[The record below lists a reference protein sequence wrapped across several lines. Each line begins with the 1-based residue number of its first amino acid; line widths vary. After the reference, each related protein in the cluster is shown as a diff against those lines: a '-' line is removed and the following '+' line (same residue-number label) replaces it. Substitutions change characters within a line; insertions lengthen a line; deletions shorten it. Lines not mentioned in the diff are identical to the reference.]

1 MEPLDSGLHV
11 AGLTEF
17 LASPAPTG
25 ADLPLGAR
33 LGDVTIVRLVGEG
46 GMGRVYEGLQGMPC
60 RTVAVKMIRP
70 GVLSPAAARRFEH
83 EAQILGRLTHPG
95 IARIYSVG
103 MQPLAGGTVP
113 YFVMEYVE
121 EGKSIT
127 EFATARG
134 LGMRDR
140 VVLFREAC
148 RAVGH
153 GHQKGVIHRDL
164 KPGNILV
171 DAAGHP
177 KVIDFGV
184 ARSTDADVARTTM
197 LTDVGQLVGTLQY
210 MSPEQFDGE
219 VDEIDVRADVYA
231 LGVVLYE
238 LLAGRPPYDIAKRPV
253 YEAARIVHEAEP
265 RSLATMNPKLRGDL
279 ATIVAK
285 CLEKE
290 RNRRYS
296 SAAELEADLGRYL
309 RGEPITASPPGLIDG
324 LGRLALRHR
333 LAAAAAAVSL
343 TALMAAV
350 VGISIF
356 AVRADRER
364 KASDAQRQRADD
376 ATREATRQLYVANLQ
391 SLQAAV
397 DSRNIRLARRLYA
410 DNLAI
415 VGHPLPLEMRVL
427 GAGLDDALAV
437 LDLGHGPVARIH
449 YAPDGGRIAA
459 IAGALPEIPR
469 ADQEPLTPAFRR
481 ALVGN
486 TSWGIDL
493 RNEKSFFFDV
503 SATGRH
509 VAGPAGDAEW
519 VRLWEAANHDVSG
532 FEEAAS
538 GRGVPLAVT
547 ADGRRLA
554 VHAVDGRVRIV
565 GTQGSDVGIDLDGHR
580 GRLMRAAF
588 TADGS
593 RLIVQISN
601 AVLGL
606 WNADDGRLIQR
617 WNADGRNVDVFL
629 ISANGANC
637 IVIGSLKDSS
647 GQTARMYATA
657 DGRELE
663 TITIPKPWAN
673 LSKTNVAV
681 SPDGTRLV
689 TASEDNAL
697 HVRDLGH
704 GSKAA
709 YLRGHEAPVTAVAFS
724 ADGAQIASGSVNGA
738 IRLWDARTLV
748 AERELLAHDGAVTAL
763 AFRPG
768 DATLASGSLDGTVR
782 TWSRTLAGSL
792 ADITAARGITAA
804 VFSPDG
810 RWLAIA
816 PQGAGTIEIWNPRT
830 VERQCVLDA
839 TGAVVHQIGF
849 APDGRRV
856 AAILES
862 AADDGDV
869 RVWSLAD
876 REAEAVLAGHERGAV
891 GLAFNTDGARLVT
904 TSGDGTV
911 RLWEV
916 SSGRRLLKI
925 PSDVPFK
932 RMEVGAVLGLDGTR
946 IASSTRKLLDA
957 ETGASVGELPSQGN
971 LTAMAVSPD
980 GELFASG
987 VANGTVYVYEFAT
1000 GRLVARLV
1008 GHSLAVR
1015 AAAFSADGT
1024 RLVSASTDGT
1034 ARLWDVRAATE
1045 IRVFSGHE
1053 APVEEVFLAPDA
1065 RRIVTASRDGTV
1077 RIWDA
1082 EGPELCRLP
1091 GQPERPQAVA
1101 LSPDGTLLVAAAAGG
1116 PVRIHGLSNADVTRA
1131 RTESVDDAAAAP
1143 VPPAPRETPPDR
1155 PGPAG

>member
-25 ADLPLGAR
+25 ADLQPGVR

-121 EGKSIT
+121 EARSIT
-127 EFATARG
+127 DFATARD
-134 LGMRDR
+134 LGTRDR
-140 VVLFREAC
+140 VTLFREAC
-148 RAVGH
+148 RAVAH

-184 ARSTDADVARTTM
+184 ARSTDVDVARTTM

-253 YEAARIVHEAEP
+253 YEAARIVHDTEP
-265 RSLATMNPKLRGDL
+265 RSLATVNPKLRGDV

-290 RNRRYS
+290 RGRRYS
-296 SAAELEADLGRYL
+296 SAAELEGDLGRYL
-309 RGEPITASPPGLIDG
+309 RGEPITASPPGLVDG
-324 LGRLALRHR
+324 LLRLARRHR
-333 LAAAAAAVSL
+333 LAAAAGAASL
-343 TALMAAV
+343 TALVAAV
-350 VGISIF
+350 IGISLF
-356 AVRADRER
+356 AVRAERER
-364 KASDAQRQRADD
+364 QAAVAERQRADV
-376 ATREATRQLYVANLQ
+376 ASREAVQQLYVANLRA
-391 SLQAAV
+391 LQAAL
-397 DSRNIRLARRLYA
+397 DARNIRLARRLYA
-410 DNLAI
+410 DNLTI
-415 VGHPLPLEMRVL
+415 VGHPLPLEMRVH
-427 GAGLDDALAV
+427 GAKLDDAIAV
-437 LDLGHGPVARIH
+437 LPVGTGPVARIA
-449 YAPDGGRIAA
+449 YAPDGGMLAA
-459 IAGALPEIPR
+459 IAHEFPGTFKKEI
-469 ADQEPLTPAFRR
+469 TPFFCQ

-486 TSWGIDL
+486 AFWGNDFL
-493 RNEKSFFFDV
+493 RNGKTVFFDV
-503 SATGRH
+503 SAAGRYEQRPSY
-509 VAGPAGDAEW
+509 GAEW
-519 VRLWEAANHDVSG
+519 VRLWRAANDDMSG
-532 FEEAAS
+532 FEEAAN

-554 VHAVDGRVRIV
+554 VHAVDGSVRIFDTETGEADAV
-565 GTQGSDVGIDLDGHR
+565 LAGHL
-580 GRLMRAAF
+580 GRLMRAEF
-588 TADGS
+588 IADGS
-593 RLIVQISN
+593 RLIMQTSTAI
-601 AVLGL
+601 LGL
-606 WNADDGRLIQR
+606 WNTADGSLIER
-617 WNADGRNVDVFL
+617 WKSDGRNVEAFVV
-629 ISANGANC
+629 SANGARCVVVSATQNGAGKM
-637 IVIGSLKDSS
+637 IR
-647 GQTARMYATA
+647 AYATA
-657 DGRELE
+657 DGRELASIPIRE
-663 TITIPKPWAN
+663 TQPMVGVT
-673 LSKTNVAV
+673 VAL
-681 SPDGTRLV
+681 SPDGTRIV
-689 TASEDNAL
+689 AAAADNHL
-697 HVRDLGH
+697 HVLNLVSGAVSASLQGH
-704 GSKAA
+704 T
-709 YLRGHEAPVTAVAFS
+709 APLTTVAFS
-724 ADGAQIASGSVNGA
+724 TDGAHIASGAANGA
-738 IRLWDARTLV
+738 VRLWDARTLT

-763 AFRPG
+763 AFRPDG
-768 DATLASGSLDGTVR
+768 ETLASGSHDGTVR
-782 TWSRTLAGSL
+782 IWSRTQAGPLAELAGMRGM
-792 ADITAARGITAA
+792 TAAA
-804 VFSPDG
+804 FSVDG
-810 RWLAIA
+810 LRLAIA
-816 PQGAGTIEIWNPRT
+816 PQGAGTIELWNPRT
-830 VERQCVLDA
+830 VERLRVLDA
-839 TGAVVHQIGF
+839 AGAVVHQIAF

-862 AADDGDV
+862 AAEDGDV
-869 RVWSLAD
+869 RVWSVAD
-876 REAEAVLAGHERGAV
+876 GEAEAVLAGHERGAV

-946 IASSTRKLLDA
+946 IASSTRKLLDP

-1000 GRLVARLV
+1000 GRLVARLA

-1024 RLVSASTDGT
+1024 RLATASTDGT

-1053 APVEEVFLAPDA
+1053 APVEEVFLTPDA

-1077 RIWDA
+1077 RIWDV
-1082 EGPELCRLP
+1082 EGSELCRLP
-1091 GQPERPQAVA
+1091 GQPERPRAVA

-1131 RTESVDDAAAAP
+1131 RVESVEDAAVAP
-1143 VPPAPRETPPDR
+1143 APAPPASRETPPDR

>member
-17 LASPAPTG
+17 LASPAPAA
-25 ADLPLGAR
+25 ADLEPGAR

-140 VVLFREAC
+140 VALFREAC
-148 RAVGH
+148 QAVSH

-238 LLAGRPPYDIAKRPV
+238 LLAGKPPYDIAKRPV
-253 YEAARIVHEAEP
+253 YEAARIVHDTEP
-265 RSLATMNPKLRGDL
+265 RSLATVNPKLRGDV

-290 RNRRYS
+290 RGRRYS

-309 RGEPITASPPGLIDG
+309 RGEPIAASPPGLIDG
-324 LGRLALRHR
+324 LLRLARRHR
-333 LAAAAAAVSL
+333 VAAAAGAAGL
-343 TALMAAV
+343 TALVAAV
-350 VGISIF
+350 IGVSMF
-356 AVRADRER
+356 AVQAERER
-364 KASDAQRQRADD
+364 KASNAQRQRADD

-397 DSRNIRLARRLYA
+397 DARNIRLARRLYA

-415 VGHPLPLEMRVL
+415 VGHPLPLEMQVL
-427 GAGLDDALAV
+427 GAKLDDALAV
-437 LDLGHGPVARIH
+437 LPVGTGSVARIA
-449 YAPDGGRIAA
+449 YAPDGGMLAA
-459 IAGALPEIPR
+459 IVREEFPR
-469 ADQEPLTPAFRR
+469 TFKTEVTPFFRQ

-486 TSWGIDL
+486 AFWGNDF
-493 RNEKSFFFDV
+493 RNGKKVFFDV
-503 SATGRH
+503 SAAGRYEQR
-509 VAGPAGDAEW
+509 PSYDADW
-519 VRLWEAANHDVSG
+519 VRLWRAANDDVSG
-532 FEEAAS
+532 FEEAAN
-538 GRGVPLAVT
+538 GRGVPLAET

-554 VHAVDGRVRIV
+554 VHAVDGSVRI
-565 GTQGSDVGIDLDGHR
+565 IDTETGEADAVLAGHL

-588 TADGS
+588 IADGS
-593 RLIVQISN
+593 RLIMQTSTAI
-601 AVLGL
+601 LGL
-606 WNADDGRLIQR
+606 WNTADGSLIER
-617 WNADGRNVDVFL
+617 WKSDGRNIEAFVV
-629 ISANGANC
+629 SANGARC
-637 IVIGSLKDSS
+637 VVLSAAQEGPGKTIR
-647 GQTARMYATA
+647 AYATA
-657 DGRELE
+657 DGRELASIAVRE
-663 TITIPKPWAN
+663 TQPMVGV
-673 LSKTNVAV
+673 NVAL
-681 SPDGTRLV
+681 SPDGTQIV
-689 TASEDNAL
+689 AAVADNDL
-697 HVRDLGH
+697 HVWTLTSGVASASMDGH
-704 GSKAA
+704 A
-709 YLRGHEAPVTAVAFS
+709 APVTTVAFS
-724 ADGAQIASGSVNGA
+724 PDGAHIASGAANGA
-738 IRLWDARTLV
+738 VRLWDARTLT

-763 AFRPG
+763 AFRP
-768 DATLASGSLDGTVR
+768 DDETLASGSLDGTVR
-782 TWSRTLAGSL
+782 IWSRTQAGPLAELAGMRGM
-792 ADITAARGITAA
+792 TAAA
-804 VFSPDG
+804 FSVDG
-810 RWLAIA
+810 LRLAIA
-816 PQGAGTIEIWNPRT
+816 PQGAGTIEIWNPQT

-839 TGAVVHQIGF
+839 TGAVVYQIAF
-849 APDGRRV
+849 APDGGRV

-862 AADDGDV
+862 AAEDGDV

-876 REAEAVLAGHERGAV
+876 GEAETVLVGRERGAV
-891 GLAFNTDGARLVT
+891 GLAFNPDGTRLVT

-916 SSGRRLLKI
+916 SSGRRLLEI

-1000 GRLVARLV
+1000 GRLVARLA

-1015 AAAFSADGT
+1015 AAVFSADGT
-1024 RLVSASTDGT
+1024 RLATASTDGT

-1053 APVEEVFLAPDA
+1053 APVEEVFLTPDA

-1077 RIWDA
+1077 RIWDVA
-1082 EGPELCRLP
+1082 GPELCRLP

-1131 RTESVDDAAAAP
+1131 RVESVDDAAAAP
-1143 VPPAPRETPPDR
+1143 VPPGSRETPPDR

>member
-25 ADLPLGAR
+25 ADLQPGAR

-140 VVLFREAC
+140 VALFREAC
-148 RAVGH
+148 QAVGH

-238 LLAGRPPYDIAKRPV
+238 LLAGKPPYDIAKRPV
-253 YEAARIVHEAEP
+253 YEAARIVHETEP
-265 RSLATMNPKLRGDL
+265 RSLATVNPKLRGDV

-285 CLEKE
+285 CLEKD
-290 RNRRYS
+290 RGRRYS

-309 RGEPITASPPGLIDG
+309 RGEPITASPPGLVDG
-324 LGRLALRHR
+324 LLRLARRHR
-333 LAAAAAAVSL
+333 VAAAAAAASL
-343 TALMAAV
+343 TALVAAV
-350 VGISIF
+350 IGVSMF
-356 AVRADRER
+356 AVQAERER
-364 KASDAQRQRADD
+364 KASNAQRQRADD

-391 SLQAAV
+391 SLQAAL
-397 DSRNIRLARRLYA
+397 DARNIRLARRLYA
-410 DNLAI
+410 DNLSI
-415 VGHPLPLEMRVL
+415 VGQSPPLEMRVL

-437 LDLGHGPVARIH
+437 LDLGHGPVARIG
-449 YAPDGGRIAA
+449 YAPDGGLLAA
-459 IAGALPEIPR
+459 IVGALSEIPR
-469 ADQEPLTPAFRR
+469 ADKKPLTPAFRR

-486 TSWGIDL
+486 TSWGIDI
-493 RNEKSFFFDV
+493 RNEKSFCFDV
-503 SATGRH
+503 LATGRH
-509 VAGPAGDAEW
+509 VARPAGDAEW

-532 FEEAAS
+532 FEEAAN

-565 GTQGSDVGIDLDGHR
+565 GTEGSDVGVVLEGHR
-580 GRLMRAAF
+580 GRLVRATF

-593 RLIVQISN
+593 RVIVQISN

-629 ISANGANC
+629 VSANGAKC

-663 TITIPKPWAN
+663 MITIPKPWAN

-681 SPDGTRLV
+681 SSDGTRLV

-697 HVRDLGH
+697 HVWDLGH
-704 GSKAA
+704 GSEAA
-709 YLRGHEAPVTAVAFS
+709 CLRGHEAPVTAVAFS
-724 ADGAQIASGSVNGA
+724 ADDAQIASGSVNGA

-768 DATLASGSLDGTVR
+768 DETLASGSLDGTVR

-816 PQGAGTIEIWNPRT
+816 PQGAGTIELWNPRT
-830 VERQCVLDA
+830 VERLRVLDA
-839 TGAVVHQIGF
+839 AGAVVHQIVF

-856 AAILES
+856 AASLES
-862 AADDGDV
+862 SAEDGSV
-869 RVWSLAD
+869 RVWGVAD
-876 REAEAVLAGHERGAV
+876 GEAEAVLAGHERRAV
-891 GLAFNTDGARLVT
+891 GLAFNTDGARLLT
-904 TSGDGTV
+904 TSGDGTI

-916 SSGRRLLKI
+916 TSGRRLLEI
-925 PSDVPFK
+925 PPEIAIQ
-932 RMEVGAVLGLDGTR
+932 RLEVGAVLGLDGTR

-971 LTAMAVSPD
+971 LTAVAVSPD

-987 VANGTVYVYEFAT
+987 VATGTMYVNDFAT
-1000 GRLVARLV
+1000 GSVVARLV
-1008 GHSLAVR
+1008 GHTQAVR
-1015 AAAFSADGT
+1015 AAVFSADGT
-1024 RLVSASTDGT
+1024 RLATASTDGT

-1045 IRVFSGHE
+1045 IRVFHGHD
-1053 APVEEVFLAPDA
+1053 APVEEIFLTPDA

-1082 EGPELCRLP
+1082 DGQEVCLLP
-1091 GQPERPQAVA
+1091 GQPDWPRAIA
-1101 LSPDGTLLVAAAAGG
+1101 LSPDGTLLVAPAAGG
-1116 PVRIHGLSNADVTRA
+1116 VARIHGLSNADVTRA
-1131 RTESVDDAAAAP
+1131 RTESVDE
-1143 VPPAPRETPPDR
+1143 VPAPQAPQETPPDR
-1155 PGPAG
+1155 PSPAD